1 MMYMHHMSQK
11 PALSGDPESFQPAL
25 QPGALIEV
33 CLCHHTRRA
42 ARAVTRVFDEAL
54 LPTGL
59 KASQFNILA
68 VIAARDPTSAGEVA
82 RLLAMDRTTLSRN
95 LKPLKEEGYV
105 TAGGG
110 SGRRPDT
117 LTLTREGSAILARA
131 SLLWRTAQGE
141 MTQRLG
147 SNQSSILLQ
156 ALEAAT
162 RAAS

>member
-1 MMYMHHMSQK
+1 MMYMHHMVQN
-11 PALSGDPESFQPAL
+11 PTLSGDSEPLQPPF

-42 ARAVTRVFDEAL
+42 ARAVTRSFDDAL

-95 LKPLKEEGYV
+95 LRPLKEKGYV

-117 LTLTREGSAILARA
+117 LSLTREGSVLLARA
-131 SLLWRTAQGE
+131 SVLWCTAQGQL
-141 MTQRLG
+141 TQRLG
-147 SNQSSILLQ
+147 LNQASVLLQ